1 MTREEQIKLI
11 AFETSSN
18 DYPISEYEGFVRGAK
33 WADAHPNDE
42 VLKLR
47 KMFESD
53 PDAYKQGYKDA
64 SEKAYEFIK
73 ECFSFEDSWHV
84 EGETTIMD
92 KVIEDFKKAME
103 EQQ

>member
-1 MTREEQIKLI
+1 MSDMKEMCTIVHKKDPEERVYLVC
-11 AFETSSN
+11 FRSFN
-18 DYPISEYEGFVRGAK
+18 DHWMICEGRH
-33 WADAHPNDE
+33 D
-42 VLKLR
+42 
-47 KMFESD
+47 
-53 PDAYKQGYKDA
+53 
-64 SEKAYEFIK
+64 AYEFIK